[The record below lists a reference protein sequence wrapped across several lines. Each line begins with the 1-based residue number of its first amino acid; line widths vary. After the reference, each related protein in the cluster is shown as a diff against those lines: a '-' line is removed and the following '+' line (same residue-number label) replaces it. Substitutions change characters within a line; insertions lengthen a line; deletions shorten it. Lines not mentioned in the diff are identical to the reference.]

1 MKFLIKQGFLELLGG
16 IKMLVKTRQTA
27 IKETIGSKTL
37 SLLHQ
42 GHREPPSSTEYSSCW
57 STRGFYTGPAMFT
70 AGKLVL
76 VQKRTRPMPAGWLG

>member
-1 MKFLIKQGFLELLGG
+1 MYLWKQG
-16 IKMLVKTRQTA
+16 KTA

-42 GHREPPSSTEYSSCW
+42 GHREPPSSTEYGSRW

-76 VQKRTRPMPAGWLG
+76 V